1 MTKPISKTPVSVVTT
16 ILPSNTPYILDS
28 EISSPFASSRYTAL
42 CDSLPGG
49 KEKISFFDQP
59 IGNVDGA
66 RAALTLFLADFE
78 KRNGGVLEALVLAV
92 DFYSYLVVRNTT
104 VYLIRWQAEHEFQV
118 TPETKELLQA
128 DYRQFFLDEECGP
141 VAGIGNHRAV
151 LEKAFPDFI
160 IN

>member
-1 MTKPISKTPVSVVTT
+1 MVLSFEADDVTAANWLQFSGASVVAVTDQGDKRLAGKIIMTKPISKTPVSVVTT

-66 RAALTLFLADFE
+66 RAALTPFLADFE

-92 DFYSYLVVRNTT
+92 DFYSYLVQCNR
-104 VYLIRWQAEHEFQV
+104 
-118 TPETKELLQA
+118 
-128 DYRQFFLDEECGP
+128 
-141 VAGIGNHRAV
+141 
-151 LEKAFPDFI
+151 
-160 IN
+160 